1 MKTEPVI
8 STATITAAVSAV
20 IGVLVAFGV
29 PLTDDQK
36 VAVLALVGVAAPLVV
51 ILARKYVTPNA
62 SVVERDDA
70 GTVVA
75 GEGSELPTGTV
86 VRPAGSLDGA
96 SGDTYT
102 VNGYS
107 AEDVAAQ
114 IDKAKGDARA
124 TYAPADNA

>member
-36 VAVLALVGVAAPLVV
+36 IAVLALVGVAAPLVV

-70 GTVVA
+70 GTIVA

-86 VRPAGSLDGA
+86 VRTAGSLN
-96 SGDTYT
+96 TT
-102 VNGYS
+102 
-107 AEDVAAQ
+107 DV
-114 IDKAKGDARA
+114 D
-124 TYAPADNA
+124 